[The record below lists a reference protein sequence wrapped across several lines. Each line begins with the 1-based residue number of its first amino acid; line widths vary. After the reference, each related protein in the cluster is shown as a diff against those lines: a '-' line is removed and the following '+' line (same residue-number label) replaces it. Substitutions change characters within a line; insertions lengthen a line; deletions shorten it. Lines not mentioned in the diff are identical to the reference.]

1 MVVVVDFNADYPI
14 APVDRRRKREE
25 KSERERGTR
34 PPARVTRT
42 SVKRAATRRER
53 TERGREKERERE
65 NGKEERGGGKKR
77 GRDRILARRMKSG
90 ND

>member
-1 MVVVVDFNADYPI
+1 MDFNADYPI

-65 NGKEERGGGKKR
+65 NGKEKRGGGKKR